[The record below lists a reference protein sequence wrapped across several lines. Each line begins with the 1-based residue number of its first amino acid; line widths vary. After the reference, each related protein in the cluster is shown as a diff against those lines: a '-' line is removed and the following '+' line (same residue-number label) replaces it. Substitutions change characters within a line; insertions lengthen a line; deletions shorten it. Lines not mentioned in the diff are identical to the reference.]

1 MARSEPGI
9 AVSPEW
15 LGPGTLPKPGRIGRS
30 VRLLSGVLVLVLFLT
45 TAIGY
50 RLGESPDPSNP
61 FDWLGLAFLLW
72 SLPGLVNLGFGR
84 RWGQRPRLV
93 GAGVLVAAGLL
104 DLVRS
109 GTFLG
114 PVFDFALVG
123 GLLYVLAHLGVSLL
137 LAGATA
143 APGCEMRSIPHV
155 LGRMRG
161 REAAE
166 YP

>member
-1 MARSEPGI
+1 MSH
-9 AVSPEW
+9 EW
-15 LGPGTLPKPGRIGRS
+15 LAPGTLPKPGRIGRS

-61 FDWLGLAFLLW
+61 FDWLGLVFLLW
-72 SLPGLVNLGFGR
+72 FLPHLVNLGFGR

-104 DLVRS
+104 DLVWS

-114 PVFDFALVG
+114 PVFEFALVG

-143 APGCEMRSIPHV
+143 APG
-155 LGRMRG
+155 
-161 REAAE
+161 
-166 YP
+166 